1 MNIKNIKIRNYYISH
16 IINYLDTPLIKV
28 ITGIRRSGKSY
39 LLQLIIE
46 RLLKL
51 GINEQQIISI
61 NFESLKYASYKSYQK
76 LYDYIIELSKRTEG
90 KIYIFID
97 EIQEVDRF
105 EKAVKSLKID
115 LNCDIFITGSNANLL
130 SGELSTY
137 LSGRYIEI
145 NLYPLSFQE
154 YITFNDRN
162 TNVETSFYEYIKY
175 GGFPGLY
182 EMPNS
187 DKIKLEYIRSIYN
200 SVVIRDV
207 IKRHNIRDVE
217 LLERILL
224 YIMDNIGQIFSAKKI
239 ADYLKNQGRNT
250 SIESVY
256 VYIAALEDAMVIY
269 VAKRFDIKGK
279 KLLDRMKKYFIIDL
293 GLRYSLLGYKPDD
306 IAQMLENIVFFELKR
321 RYNNVYIGKWN
332 DLEIDFIAERKGEKL
347 YVQVTYLLSNQN
359 EIERE
364 YKPFD
369 NIKDNYRKLVLSLD
383 NLPIENRN
391 GVEWMN
397 IIDFLTTDV

>member
-1 MNIKNIKIRNYYISH
+1 MYYI
-16 IINYLDTPLIKV
+16 NL
-28 ITGIRRSGKSY
+28 
-39 LLQLIIE
+39 E
-46 RLLKL
+46 
-51 GINEQQIISI
+51 NAQQFSLCENCCEKN
-61 NFESLKYASYKSYQK
+61 NFESLKYSAYTSYQN
-76 LYDYIIELSKRTEG
+76 LYNYIIELSKHIKG